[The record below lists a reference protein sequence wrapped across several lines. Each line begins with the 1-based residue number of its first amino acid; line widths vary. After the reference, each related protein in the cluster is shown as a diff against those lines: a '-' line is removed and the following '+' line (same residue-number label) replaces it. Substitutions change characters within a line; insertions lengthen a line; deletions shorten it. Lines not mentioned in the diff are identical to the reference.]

1 MTRPCWNCCKL
12 VHDSGSSALM
22 DHGNVAW
29 RDGCA
34 PVVFPTHSLQ
44 MNVHEC
50 GHGHSLVGEY
60 VNANVPPMSGS
71 GSEAQSERLNG
82 MQRKSASVS
91 DPHNGLRNSE
101 RMHVHDAN
109 ESANVGV
116 DGLVL
121 AEVVVLNGSGNAML
135 LQGAASGHAN
145 ANARVVVRVNESDR
159 RCVHAMYVNYV
170 SGHANASVHPVK

>member
-1 MTRPCWNCCKL
+1 
-12 VHDSGSSALM
+12 M
-22 DHGNVAW
+22 DHANVAW
-29 RDGCA
+29 RNGCA

-50 GHGHSLVGEY
+50 GRGHSLTGEY

-82 MQRKSASVS
+82 MQRKSVSVS
-91 DPHNGLRNSE
+91 DPHNGLRNPE

-109 ESANVGV
+109 ESVN
-116 DGLVL
+116 GLVL

-145 ANARVVVRVNESDR
+145 ANGNVGVVVRVNESDR

-170 SGHANASVHPVK
+170 SGHANASVHPVR

>member
-1 MTRPCWNCCKL
+1 MTRPCWDRCKL
-12 VHDSGSSALM
+12 VHDSGSSALV

-50 GHGHSLVGEY
+50 GRGLLLVGEY
-60 VNANVPPMSGS
+60 VNANVPPMSAG
-71 GSEAQSERLNG
+71 GSERLNG
-82 MQRKSASVS
+82 MERKSASAS
-91 DPHNGLRNSE
+91 DPHNGLRNPE

-109 ESANVGV
+109 ESANVSV
-116 DGLVL
+116 NGLVL
-121 AEVVVLNGSGNAML
+121 AEVVVLNGSGNATL

-145 ANARVVVRVNESDR
+145 ANGNVGVVARVNESDR